1 MTEQAPGIRVET
13 GYAQG
18 QRVTPYYDPMI
29 AKVIATGTDR
39 ADATRRLRAA
49 LEAFRIA
56 GVKTNLPFLLR
67 VLAHPDFADA
77 RIDTALTQRVL
88 ATPAP
93 TPTRTETETLTERA
107 A

>member
-1 MTEQAPGIRVET
+1 MQHGCNP
-13 GYAQG
+13 Q
-18 QRVTPYYDPMI
+18 
-29 AKVIATGTDR
+29 
-39 ADATRRLRAA
+39 
-49 LEAFRIA
+49 IA

-88 ATPAP
+88 ATPALTS
-93 TPTRTETETLTERA
+93 TPAPKQTETLTERA